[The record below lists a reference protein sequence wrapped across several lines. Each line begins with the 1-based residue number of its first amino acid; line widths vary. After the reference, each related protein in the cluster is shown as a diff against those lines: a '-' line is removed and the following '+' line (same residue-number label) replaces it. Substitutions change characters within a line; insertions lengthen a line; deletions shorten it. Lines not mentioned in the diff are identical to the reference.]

1 MISTLQI
8 YEDLCQTLDERAAKM
23 IAHHLAAVYEDLQ
36 QTATKAD
43 VADLRAVVQE
53 LAEAQKRTDQRLDT
67 LTQRVAELAEAQKR
81 TDQRVAE
88 LAEAQKRTDQRV
100 AELAEAQKR
109 TDQRVAELA
118 EAQTRTEQAVRQLA
132 VRLDDTNAQLGG
144 LAATVGYTLENEAY
158 RHLPALLK
166 RDHSITVSG
175 RLIRDFRTDRRGRD
189 IEINILGTGERD
201 GGKVLIVGES
211 KAQLSH
217 RDVDRFLKH
226 RLATLDPGDATAFP
240 VIVAHM
246 VSERGTVEYAR
257 QKGVA
262 VYLSYEFVN

>member
-43 VADLRAVVQE
+43 VAELRAVVQE
-53 LAEAQKRTDQRLDT
+53 LAEAQKRTDL
-67 LTQRVAELAEAQKR
+67 RVAELAEAQKR
-81 TDQRVAE
+81 TD
-88 LAEAQKRTDQRV
+88 L
-100 AELAEAQKR
+100 
-109 TDQRVAELA
+109 RVAELA

-201 GGKVLIVGES
+201 GRRVLIVGES

-217 RDVDRFLKH
+217 REVDRFLKH
-226 RLATLDPGDATAFP
+226 RLAVLDPGDATAFP